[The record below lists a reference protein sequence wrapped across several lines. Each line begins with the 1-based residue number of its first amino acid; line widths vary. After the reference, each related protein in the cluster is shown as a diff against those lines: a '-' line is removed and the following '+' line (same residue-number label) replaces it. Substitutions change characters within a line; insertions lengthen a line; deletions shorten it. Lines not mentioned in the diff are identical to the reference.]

1 MQHVCTAT
9 DQSYLPYSCLSECM
23 ALILRKCWAIEKDFI
38 SMQFAS
44 LKWFLLSALSPTAYS
59 LNG

>member
-9 DQSYLPYSCLSECM
+9 DQSYFPYSCLSEHM
-23 ALILRKCWAIEKDFI
+23 ALTLRKCWAIEKNYFHAI
-38 SMQFAS
+38 C
-44 LKWFLLSALSPTAYS
+44 LSEMVLAFCTVTHYIQ

>member
-9 DQSYLPYSCLSECM
+9 DQSYLPYSCQCM
-23 ALILRKCWAIEKDFI
+23 ALTLRKCWAIEKYFI

-59 LNG
+59 